1 MTSRIKKYFLYFA
14 FIDLVILVL
23 LLFLFLPQN
32 YNEQLLAG
40 LAIEADTGSADI
52 GVVLGAGLKK
62 GGAVSDLAKE
72 RVDHALPIA
81 KEENIS
87 FVFSG
92 GETQRGIEAIA
103 MNTYAKAQGYEGL
116 DHIEASSHST
126 YENAKFTDELLDQD
140 RFADDTVVVVT
151 SPYHAKRAKAVFE
164 ALMPERTI
172 LIQFPESSVVLVDT
186 PMGRL
191 RGGRALLREY
201 LAQVWYKVRYGISL

>member
-1 MTSRIKKYFLYFA
+1 MVSRVKKFFIYFA
-14 FIDLVILVL
+14 FIDLAILLLVL
-23 LLFLFLPQN
+23 FAFLPQN

-40 LAIEADTGSADI
+40 LAVDADTGVADI

-62 GGAVSDLAKE
+62 GGAISDLAKE

-81 KEENIS
+81 KEQEIS

-92 GETQRGIEAIA
+92 GETQRGIEALS
-103 MNTYAKAQGYEGL
+103 MNAYAKEQGYEGL

-126 YENAKFTDELLDQD
+126 FENAKFTDELLDQD

-164 ALMPERTI
+164 ATMPERTI
-172 LIQFPESSVVLVDT
+172 LIQFPEDSIVLVDT
-186 PMGRL
+186 PMGRI

-201 LAQVWYKVRYGISL
+201 LAQAWYKIRYGISL